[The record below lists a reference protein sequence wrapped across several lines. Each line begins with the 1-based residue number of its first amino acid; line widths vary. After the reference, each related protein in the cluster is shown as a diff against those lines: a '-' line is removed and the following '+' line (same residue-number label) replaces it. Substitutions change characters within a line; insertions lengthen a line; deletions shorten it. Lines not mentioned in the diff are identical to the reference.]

1 MEVLRSSMRFWSRT
15 MKREGFRASL
25 SGEVEFAVIVDN
37 RFPDFFAQISFL
49 FSSGFLAPARTAV
62 IAKEHRQS
70 RACLEE
76 GARKYGFA
84 LCFFRALTDI
94 PSLPGGTIVFYPYNG
109 QANYRVLQERHCIH
123 IFIGHGD
130 SNKAA
135 SVHPLLRAYDHV
147 LLCGTLAQQRL
158 FASGIFREDS
168 IEPGRM
174 IMLGDT
180 VIGSD
185 EAQRFAPVAG
195 EEAACVLWA
204 PTWEG
209 GIESANYSSVAEG
222 LTPQF
227 ILGLCKKLN
236 LERVWIDFHPNLG
249 ARRPAYGKHLSE
261 IVEQL
266 AANGLRLQIPA
277 RAEQLQVGQF
287 LKNAIRRG
295 LVEIDPRPA
304 AVRHAVVD
312 VSAMETLM
320 AVRGI
325 PSSVFWRE
333 SAPIHASAAWWKL
346 RRDHVVRMNT
356 PESAERVLEQVETPE
371 ARASQEAFNA
381 GCCGY
386 EDDELRGKTHERRAE
401 WLVETVRCYRNERV
415 AYLQTLAG
423 GL

>member
-1 MEVLRSSMRFWSRT
+1 MRFLSHT
-15 MKREGFRASL
+15 VKSGGLRAPV

-49 FSSGFLAPARTAV
+49 FSSGFLEPARTVV

-70 RACLEE
+70 HACLKE

-84 LCFFRALTDI
+84 LCFFKALADI
-94 PSLPGGTIVFYPYNG
+94 PSLPEGTIVFYPYNG

-123 IFIGHGD
+123 VFIGHGD

-168 IEPGRM
+168 MESGRT

-185 EAQRFAPVAG
+185 EARGFAPVAG
-195 EEAACVLWA
+195 DEAASVLWA

-209 GIESANYSSVAEG
+209 GIESANYSSVAEA
-222 LTPQF
+222 LTSQF
-227 ILGLCKKLN
+227 ILRLCEKLN
-236 LERVWIDFHPNLG
+236 LERVWIDVHPNLG
-249 ARRPAYGKHLSE
+249 ARLPAYGQHLSRT
-261 IVEQL
+261 IEQL
-266 AANGLRLQIPA
+266 AASGLRLQMPA
-277 RAEQLQVGQF
+277 RAEQSQVRQF
-287 LKNAIRRG
+287 LKNAIRRR
-295 LVEIDPRPA
+295 LVEIDQCPA
-304 AVRHAVVD
+304 AVKHAVVD

-320 AVRGI
+320 AARGI

-333 SAPIHASAAWWKL
+333 TAPIHASAAWWKL
-346 RRDHVVRMNT
+346 RRDHVVRMSM
-356 PESAERVLEQVETPE
+356 PETAGRVIEQLDTPE
-371 ARASQEAFNA
+371 AKASQEAFQA
-381 GCCGY
+381 DCIGY
-386 EDDELRGKTHERRAE
+386 EDDDLGEKTHKQRAE
-401 WLVETVRCYRNERV
+401 WLIETVRCYRNDRV
-415 AYLQTLAG
+415 AYLKTLAG
-423 GL
+423 AG